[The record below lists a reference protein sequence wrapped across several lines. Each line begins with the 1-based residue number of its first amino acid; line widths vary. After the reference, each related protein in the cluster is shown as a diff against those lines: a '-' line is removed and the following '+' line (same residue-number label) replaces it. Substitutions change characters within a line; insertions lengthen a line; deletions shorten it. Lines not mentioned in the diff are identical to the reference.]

1 MPSYRRPFIPGGTF
15 FFTVTTNDR
24 QPVLTEPA
32 ILAAL
37 RYAVWQT
44 RRTLPFT
51 IVAWVVLPDHMHAI
65 WELPPDNADFSLRWA
80 RIKQAVTRVYVDSP
94 FAREARSPSRTKRR
108 EGTLW
113 QRRFWEHQIRDGDDL
128 VRHVE
133 YIHYNPV
140 KHGHVS
146 RVREWP
152 HSTFHKY
159 VQARNYPW
167 QWADEGYAEVPGDHG
182 E

>member
-1 MPSYRRPFIPGGTF
+1 MPNYRRPFVPGGTF
-15 FFTVTTNDR
+15 FFTVTTSGH

-37 RYAVWQT
+37 RDAVRQT
-44 RRTLPFT
+44 RRALPFT
-51 IVAWVVLPDHMHAI
+51 IVAWVVLPDHLHAI
-65 WELPPDNADFSLRWA
+65 WELPPGDADFSLRWA
-80 RIKQAVTRVYVDSP
+80 RIKQTVTRVYAELP
-94 FAREARSPSRTKRR
+94 FARETRSPSRTKRR

-113 QRRFWEHQIRDGDDL
+113 QRRFWEHQIRDEIDL
-128 VRHVE
+128 VRHVD

-140 KHGHVS
+140 KHGHAS
-146 RVREWP
+146 RVREWR

-159 VQARNYPW
+159 VRSGIYPQ
-167 QWADEGYAEVPGDHG
+167 QWGDEGYVEGSGNYG